1 MFFIKN
7 LLVFFGGKS
16 PERDISV
23 ITGLLTLNSIDKSL
37 FNPIPIYVDAN
48 GIFYTGDQLRNIQFY
63 KQFDEAKVFKVNFL
77 LGEKTFYYQKR
88 KKNIYEKIFCA
99 INCMHGRGGE
109 DGCFSGLARLLE
121 IPFVGP
127 DLFASSL
134 SMDKDFTKTVL
145 SGMGVNNTKY
155 LRVKRL
161 AFFEKSDLTCAFIS
175 KKIGYPLIV
184 KPARLGSSIGITKVN
199 SEKELFSALC
209 QAFNY
214 DDKVICEE
222 FLEGAVDINCAVYS
236 LKNKIEVSKL
246 EQAMH
251 LGDILSFAD
260 KYSGG
265 DKCVGSQRQSA
276 DWLGDEIQERIK
288 KISREIYRLLDFNGI
303 VRFDYLVCNGKIFI
317 NEINSVPGSLA
328 YYLFCDKLS
337 KFTTLL
343 TQLIEDAVERKLK
356 EDNLLTFYSSNV
368 LYCDYK
374 NMKK

>member
-37 FNPIPIYVDAN
+37 FNAIPIYIDGK
-48 GIFYTGDQLRNIQFY
+48 GIFYTGEKLKRIDFY
-63 KQFDEAKVFKVNFL
+63 KQFNEKEVFKVNFL
-77 LGEKTFYYQKR
+77 FGERAFSY
-88 KKNIYEKIFCA
+88 KKGKKEVVEKIYCA

-109 DGCFSGLARLLE
+109 DGCFSALARLLE
-121 IPFVGP
+121 VAFVGP
-127 DLFASSL
+127 DIYASAL
-134 SMDKDFTKTVL
+134 TIDKDFTKNL
-145 SGMGVNNTKY
+145 LNGMQIKNAEY
-155 LRVKRL
+155 IRIKRSV
-161 AFFEKSDLTCAFIS
+161 FFEKSSLVLNFIA

-184 KPARLGSSIGITKVN
+184 KPARLGSSIGITKVD
-199 SEKELFSALC
+199 SEKEIFSALC

-214 DDKVICEE
+214 DDKVICEQ
-222 FLEGAVDINCAVYS
+222 FLSGAVDINCAVYS
-236 LKNKIEVSKL
+236 IKNKRYASRL

-251 LGDILSFAD
+251 VGDILSFAD

-265 DKCVGSQRQSA
+265 DKCVGSERKPA
-276 DWLGDEIQERIK
+276 NWLDESVKEQIINTSK
-288 KISREIYRLLDFNGI
+288 EIYRLVDFKGI
-303 VRFDYLVCNGKIFI
+303 VRFDYLVRNNEVYL

-328 YYLFCDKLS
+328 YYLFCDKLNE
-337 KFTTLL
+337 FTALL
-343 TQLIEDAVERKLK
+343 TKLIEDAVEQKIK

-374 NMKK
+374 SIKK

>member
-23 ITGLLTLNSIDKSL
+23 ITGLLTLNSIDKNL

-48 GIFYTGDQLRNIQFY
+48 GIFFTGDELKNIQFY
-63 KQFDEAKVFKVNFL
+63 KKFDQNKVFKVNFL
-77 LGEKTFYYQKR
+77 FGEKTFFYQKR
-88 KKNIYEKIFCA
+88 KKPVYEKIFCA

-109 DGCFSGLARLLE
+109 DGSFSALARLLE

-127 DLFASSL
+127 DIFASSV
-134 SMDKDFTKTVL
+134 SMDKDFTKTIL
-145 SGMGVNNTKY
+145 SGMGINNTKY
-155 LRVKRL
+155 VRLKRL
-161 AFFEKSDLTCAFIS
+161 AFFEKGDLACAFIT

-184 KPARLGSSIGITKVN
+184 KPARLGSSIGITKVDN
-199 SEKELFSALC
+199 ENELFSALC

-214 DDKVICEE
+214 DDKVICEQ
-222 FLEGAVDINCAVYS
+222 FLQGAVDINCAVYS
-236 LKNKIEVSKL
+236 IKNKIEVSKL

-251 LGDILSFAD
+251 VGDILSFAD

-265 DKCVGSQRQSA
+265 DKCVGSQRVSA
-276 DWLGDEIQERIK
+276 NWLDDKLQEQIK
-288 KISREIYRLLDFNGI
+288 KYSREIYRQLDFKGI
-303 VRFDYLVCNGKIFI
+303 VRFDYLVRENEVFL

-337 KFTTLL
+337 EFTTLL
-343 TQLIEDAVERKLK
+343 TNLIDDAVERKLK